1 LGFDNRLYIM
11 VAPRRLRHFL
21 TLVEYAHFGRA
32 AAALHISQPALSKS
46 IQTLEAELGVP
57 LLDRKR
63 GNVVPTAFG
72 QLLVQ
77 RSRVL
82 LDAEA
87 DLLREIA
94 LLAGI
99 EIGALRVA
107 LGPYPSVLSG
117 YPAVA
122 RLLARYPGL
131 TVEVHVAGWR
141 EVARQVAAREV
152 DLGLAELTGIQDDER
167 FTTRPVGSHRG
178 YLFCRPG
185 HPILGS
191 GPVGLPR
198 LLEYPWMASLLPARI
213 AAGLPHEM
221 GRAGR
226 IDPATG
232 DFVPAVRLDVLMH
245 LAGLLGGSD
254 ALAIL
259 SLGHMESDLESGKVA
274 VVPTGNLGFQTG
286 YGFIYLKNRSLTP
299 ATQVYMDEVCAVE
312 AEVAKREEML
322 ASRYRARL

>member
-1 LGFDNRLYIM
+1 M
-11 VAPRRLRHFL
+11 VAQRRLRHFL
-21 TLVEYAHFGRA
+21 TLVEYAHFGRT
-32 AAALHISQPALSKS
+32 AAALNISQPALSKS
-46 IQTLEAELGVP
+46 IQALEAELGVT
-57 LLDRKR
+57 LLDRNR

-72 QLLVQ
+72 ELVVQ

-82 LDAEA
+82 LEAE
-87 DLLREIA
+87 DELLREIA

-122 RLLARYPGL
+122 RLLAHYPRL
-131 TVEVHVAGWR
+131 AVEVHVAGWR

-152 DLGLAELTGIQDDER
+152 DLGLAELTGVQDDER
-167 FTTRPVGSHRG
+167 FTTRLVGSHRG
-178 YLFCRPG
+178 YLFCRPE

-191 GPVGLPR
+191 GPVALPR
-198 LLEYPWMASLLPARI
+198 LLEYPWMAAQLPARI
-213 AAGLPHEM
+213 AAGLPREM

-226 IDPATG
+226 IDAATG
-232 DFVPAVRLDVLMH
+232 DFVPAVRLDVPMQ
-245 LAGLLGGSD
+245 LAGLLAGSD
-254 ALAIL
+254 ALAL
-259 SLGHMESDLESGKVA
+259 SSLGQMESDLESGKVT
-274 VVPTGNLGFQTG
+274 VVPTGNLGFQAG

-312 AEVAKREEML
+312 SEVAKREEML
-322 ASRYRARL
+322 ASRYRDRL